1 MSGLRRELYRYIDIR
16 VIPAAKR
23 VSVEQDRKSLK
34 LHGHQ
39 VAKK

>member
-1 MSGLRRELYRYIDIR
+1 MSGLHPGLYRYIDMR

-23 VSVEQDRKSLK
+23 VSVEQDRK

-39 VAKK
+39 VANK